1 MERNQWESAAEAIL
15 FALGEPVEE
24 TRLAQAMGCPRE
36 AAARACQSLAQG
48 YEAEQAGVRLVRLE
62 ESWQLVSAPQ
72 WGETIRGLLSRRK
85 PDKLSP
91 AALETLAVVAYF
103 QPVTR
108 VVIDQVR
115 GVDSAH
121 SLALLLGPG
130 AGGALRQLGRAG
142 PPHPLPDDP
151 GVSAELWPVLPG
163 GAARRCRSP
172 A

>member
-72 WGETIRGLLSRRK
+72 WGETFRGLLSRRS

-103 QPVTR
+103 SR
-108 VVIDQVR
+108 
-115 GVDSAH
+115 
-121 SLALLLGPG
+121 
-130 AGGALRQLGRAG
+130 
-142 PPHPLPDDP
+142 
-151 GVSAELWPVLPG
+151 
-163 GAARRCRSP
+163 
-172 A
+172 

>member
-72 WGETIRGLLSRRK
+72 WGETIRGLLSRRTAGGG
-85 PDKLSP
+85 P
-91 AALETLAVVAYF
+91 
-103 QPVTR
+103 R
-108 VVIDQVR
+108 
-115 GVDSAH
+115 
-121 SLALLLGPG
+121 LGP
-130 AGGALRQLGRAG
+130 AR
-142 PPHPLPDDP
+142 
-151 GVSAELWPVLPG
+151 S
-163 GAARRCRSP
+163 GAAPGDRAP
-172 A
+172 

>member
-72 WGETIRGLLSRRK
+72 WGETIRGLLSGASRTSSRRR
-85 PDKLSP
+85 PWRPWRWWRIFS
-91 AALETLAVVAYF
+91 
-103 QPVTR
+103 R
-108 VVIDQVR
+108 
-115 GVDSAH
+115 
-121 SLALLLGPG
+121 
-130 AGGALRQLGRAG
+130 
-142 PPHPLPDDP
+142 
-151 GVSAELWPVLPG
+151 
-163 GAARRCRSP
+163 
-172 A
+172 